1 MNPSATPNPH
11 PKFLAPG
18 QGPAM
23 PGPAGV
29 QMVLKLTASETN
41 DVISFTEYHCPP
53 GDGSP
58 LHRHTREDETFYV
71 VEGAVTFHIG
81 EPGAA
86 QIIDAPAGSTVF
98 GARGTPHTFKNRGTT
113 TAKLL
118 LIVTP
123 PANFETFY
131 ARMMG
136 PAEGGGA
143 PSPAEIQRRVVVYG
157 AEHGIEIMGPNPL

>member
-1 MNPSATPNPH
+1 MPSANPPH

-41 DVISFTEYHCPP
+41 DVISITEYHCPP
-53 GDGSP
+53 GDGPP

-71 VEGAVTFHIG
+71 IEGAVTFHIG